1 MHEDNWWINVKL
13 NYLKKQTLCKKNSL
27 KHLSNKHLNLKNRS
41 WISDFITMHNLHTHT
56 YTQNEAHAHIY
67 VVCSHESEEKNNL
80 CYLSFNALCNIFLSK
95 RAKNKYN
102 ILKTFR
108 FL

>member
-1 MHEDNWWINVKL
+1 
-13 NYLKKQTLCKKNSL
+13 
-27 KHLSNKHLNLKNRS
+27 
-41 WISDFITMHNLHTHT
+41 MHNLHTHT